1 MLQTQDLQIARQL
14 KQRLQTI
21 IPVKRFV
28 VFGSRARGNAD
39 QGSDLDCFIETARVT
54 PNIRKQV
61 YDIAWEIGFEHEIVI
76 STFLASSSLLVDSP
90 LAANPILRAI
100 EVEGVAV

>member
-1 MLQTQDLQIARQL
+1 MMLQTQDLQIARQL
-14 KQRLQTI
+14 KQRVQAI
-21 IPVKRFV
+21 IPVQRFG

-39 QGSDLDCFIETARVT
+39 QESDLDCFIETSRVT

-76 STFLASSSLLVDSP
+76 STFLASSGLLIDSP
-90 LAANPILRAI
+90 LAANPLLRAI
-100 EVEGVAV
+100 ETEGVG